1 MCKKTAKSI
10 ICFFIVFLLFFAVN
24 IYEVKAD
31 KKNNEIYSFEKDGYW
46 RPTDD
51 IGHDFYIENLW
62 EEECYLEGIGFKRVS
77 IKDISNDKVYNE
89 NEAVSSGI
97 MDDKYYVTINQG
109 EKVLYSGKMSE
120 LMKQEYITLD
130 EPIFLE
136 LDTKSLLAVNGGT
149 DCSGSSSPSSPSDSG
164 GGGSG
169 GPGSS
174 TTSSVF
180 GLSRPYLSSMT
191 SGANARI
198 PSALLRIGMR
208 YSDSPTPP
216 EKFQSLATVSASAG
230 FENRPCISPSRRV
243 LIDCGWTPGDLNLYV
258 SLPTVTLDA
267 LSVIG

>member
-31 KKNNEIYSFEKDGYW
+31 KKNNQIYSFEKDGYW

-62 EEECYLEGIGFKRVS
+62 EEECYLESIGFKRIS
-77 IKDISNDKVYNE
+77 IKDISNDKVYSE

-109 EKVLYSGKMSE
+109 EKNIYSGKMSE

-136 LDTKSLLAVNGGT
+136 LDTKVEFSMNIYFDALAGNEYQNKKYEYVLYPKAFKVEEEFKPEINLPQTGSVISSRLIILISGLLI
-149 DCSGSSSPSSPSDSG
+149 
-164 GGGSG
+164 
-169 GPGSS
+169 
-174 TTSSVF
+174 VF
-180 GLSRPYLSSMT
+180 G
-191 SGANARI
+191 
-198 PSALLRIGMR
+198 
-208 YSDSPTPP
+208 
-216 EKFQSLATVSASAG
+216 
-230 FENRPCISPSRRV
+230 V
-243 LIDCGWTPGDLNLYV
+243 LILK
-258 SLPTVTLDA
+258 SLKEEKNK
-267 LSVIG
+267 

>member
-10 ICFFIVFLLFFAVN
+10 ICFFIVFLLVFAVN

-51 IGHDFYIENLW
+51 IRHDFYIENLW

-136 LDTKSLLAVNGGT
+136 LDTKVKFSMNIYFDDLAGNEYQNKKYEYVLY
-149 DCSGSSSPSSPSDSG
+149 PKA
-164 GGGSG
+164 
-169 GPGSS
+169 
-174 TTSSVF
+174 F
-180 GLSRPYLSSMT
+180 K
-191 SGANARI
+191 I
-198 PSALLRIGMR
+198 EEEFK
-208 YSDSPTPP
+208 P
-216 EKFQSLATVSASAG
+216 E
-230 FENRPCISPSRRV
+230 I
-243 LIDCGWTPGDLNLYV
+243 NL
-258 SLPTVTLDA
+258 PQTG
-267 LSVIG
+267 SVISSKLIVLVSILLILIGFIAIKSRNREEMRRSEK

>member
-10 ICFFIVFLLFFAVN
+10 ICFFIVFLLVFAVN

-62 EEECYLEGIGFKRVS
+62 EEECYLESIGFKRIS

-136 LDTKSLLAVNGGT
+136 LDTKVE
-149 DCSGSSSPSSPSDSG
+149 
-164 GGGSG
+164 
-169 GPGSS
+169 
-174 TTSSVF
+174 F
-180 GLSRPYLSSMT
+180 SM
-191 SGANARI
+191 NI
-198 PSALLRIGMR
+198 
-208 YSDSPTPP
+208 Y
-216 EKFQSLATVSASAG
+216 F
-230 FENRPCISPSRRV
+230 
-243 LIDCGWTPGDLNLYV
+243 
-258 SLPTVTLDA
+258 DA
-267 LSVIG
+267 LAGNEYQNKKYEYVLYPKAFKIEEEFKPEINLPQTGSVISSKLIVLVSILLILIGFIAIKSRNREEMRRSEK